1 MPLRLGIS
9 RRLVQFT
16 SNSISKKI
24 EPTIIEDVVGLL
36 LQNNSGLI
44 LTENE
49 QFIVRQEADK
59 NVLITQSG
67 DVLVTQS
74 LLADIGLNQSYLY
87 ADGRDLLVTENDTS
101 LIL

>member
-16 SNSISKKI
+16 TNSIGKV
-24 EPTIIEDVVGLL
+24 EPTIVDDVVGLL

-49 QFIVRQEADK
+49 QFIVRQEVDK

-67 DVLVTQS
+67 DVLITQN

>member
-1 MPLRLGIS
+1 MPLRLGVS

-16 SNSISKKI
+16 TNTVGKA
-24 EPTIIEDVVGLL
+24 EPTIIDDVVGLL

-67 DVLVTQS
+67 DVLITQN